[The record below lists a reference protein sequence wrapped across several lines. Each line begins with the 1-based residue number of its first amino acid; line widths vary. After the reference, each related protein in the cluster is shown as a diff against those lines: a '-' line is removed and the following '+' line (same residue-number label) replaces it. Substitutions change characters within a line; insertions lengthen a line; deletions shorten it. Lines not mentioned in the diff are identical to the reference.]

1 MENTEKSTKKY
12 PTKRE
17 QFYALIKERVA
28 KQLDLV
34 VTDTYF
40 TYKVAVKPKKIYLVP
55 SLSNGGLLL
64 VLSSATFRETVYGN
78 SQEKLEE
85 IIQSYEMIA
94 ATQLYEPESERICF
108 GKTMKI
114 TSETTQES
122 VLKFWCNN

>member
-1 MENTEKSTKKY
+1 MTDTEKSKY

-17 QFYALIKERVA
+17 MFYALIKERVA

-78 SQEKLEE
+78 SPEKLEE

-94 ATQLYEPESERICF
+94 TTQLYEPESDRICF

-114 TSETTQES
+114 TGDTTQEA